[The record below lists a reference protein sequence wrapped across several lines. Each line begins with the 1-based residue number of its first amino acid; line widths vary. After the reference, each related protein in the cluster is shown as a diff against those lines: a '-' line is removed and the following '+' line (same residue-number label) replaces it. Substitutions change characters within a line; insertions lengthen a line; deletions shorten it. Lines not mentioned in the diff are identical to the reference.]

1 MKIQLS
7 DHFTYRRLLRF
18 TLPSIVMMIFT
29 SIYSIVDG
37 LFVSNLVGDLA
48 LSAVNIVMPV
58 IMIVGAFG
66 FMLGTGGSA
75 VTAKTMGEGKQEQA
89 NRYFSMFVWV
99 IAILGIVL
107 SVIGIIFMEPLARLV
122 GASDLL
128 IGDSVLY
135 GRILLAGSA
144 AFMLQTTFQ
153 SFLIVA
159 EKPHMGLGLSLA
171 AGVTNMVLDYVF
183 IKIFG
188 LGIAGAGFATVIGYA
203 VGGIIPLVYFLN
215 KKSGGLR
222 LVRTKFYGRIL
233 LNACANGS
241 SEMMNNIAASLVG
254 IIYNIQLMRMLGE
267 AGVAAYAVMMYVDFI
282 FLGTFLGF
290 SFGGAPV
297 ISYHYGAGNHGE
309 LKNLFRK
316 SLVVT
321 GVFSIIMVAASEV
334 LSYPLSA
341 IFVGY
346 NRDLLD
352 MTVHGFRL
360 FALNYVICGI
370 NVFSSSFFTALCN
383 GKISA
388 FLSFMRALVLRGGMV
403 LFLPVLLGVDGIW
416 LAVVAAEA
424 LGAVF
429 SILFFITQR
438 KRYGYA

>member
-1 MKIQLS
+1 
-7 DHFTYRRLLRF
+7 
-18 TLPSIVMMIFT
+18 
-29 SIYSIVDG
+29 
-37 LFVSNLVGDLA
+37 
-48 LSAVNIVMPV
+48 
-58 IMIVGAFG
+58 
-66 FMLGTGGSA
+66 
-75 VTAKTMGEGKQEQA
+75 
-89 NRYFSMFVWV
+89 
-99 IAILGIVL
+99 
-107 SVIGIIFMEPLARLV
+107 
-122 GASDLL
+122 
-128 IGDSVLY
+128 
-135 GRILLAGSA
+135 
-144 AFMLQTTFQ
+144 
-153 SFLIVA
+153 
-159 EKPHMGLGLSLA
+159 
-171 AGVTNMVLDYVF
+171 MVLDYVF
-183 IKIFG
+183 IKIVG

-388 FLSFMRALVLRGGMV
+388 FLSFMRALVLRGGFVSKAPMV